1 MPKPTINT
9 INTYLQKPSTYQQ
22 PSVNIPTSH
31 QHDNAVLGSPSSYS
45 KTASPSS
52 YSKTASKDGREPGED
67 EAGIGEPLKAWS
79 LAEWIAVAHGDFHV
93 RCTLMGDIP
102 ISRGF

>member
-31 QHDNAVLGSPSSYS
+31 QHDNAVLG
-45 KTASPSS
+45 SPSS